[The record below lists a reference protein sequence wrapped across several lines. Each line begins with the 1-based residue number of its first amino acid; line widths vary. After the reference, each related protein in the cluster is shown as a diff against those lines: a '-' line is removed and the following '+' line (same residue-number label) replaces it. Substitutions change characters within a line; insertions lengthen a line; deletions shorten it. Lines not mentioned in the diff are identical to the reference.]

1 MTAMEL
7 YKLLDKHLIEFD
19 VVEIFEGVRTINVSV
34 DELEDDELE
43 DEVNQND

>member
-19 VVEIFEGVRTINVSV
+19 VVEIFEGLRTINVCV
-34 DELEDDELE
+34 DEPTDDDLE